1 MTLNV
6 TVPDTVYRRLPSWL
20 QLLQGIREVRSLERR
35 ELRTREISGLEGYY
49 EIGPAFTASS
59 RTKSSLGSGRS
70 GRQRKKIG
78 RRFALA
84 HKKCTTVDIAAAQI
98 SACADPIE
106 CLLILENQGHGQ
118 IHAPPVIAHQP
129 QQAVRRPTIGEQ
141 RGGDHV
147 GVDHYLVH
155 GPLPEYTGRAAV
167 LREKAFR
174 PIEQLRTVRERR

>member
-98 SACADPIE
+98 SAVQTRLSVCSYSKTKGTDRFMRHRSSPT
-106 CLLILENQGHGQ
+106 NRS
-118 IHAPPVIAHQP
+118 
-129 QQAVRRPTIGEQ
+129 RR
-141 RGGDHV
+141 
-147 GVDHYLVH
+147 
-155 GPLPEYTGRAAV
+155 
-167 LREKAFR
+167 
-174 PIEQLRTVRERR
+174 